1 MSAKSRKKV
10 RLLHP
15 PVYPESGVDGI
26 CNRLSRHLA
35 RLRSE
40 EPDSIVQT
48 DLDELDAYV
57 DDHEAGMDEA
67 DIDDLGAD
75 EDDLGLGPRDIQR
88 IRHRA
93 KRIVARRKTAN
104 RESLGHL
111 ASNRDK
117 RARTALLQLA
127 GMVPVKAVAD
137 EAKADELAASLH
149 AEFPWMG
156 AASTVVWHALRRDAR
171 AGRPISVGPLL
182 LHGPAGTGKTAW
194 AHGLSKVLDLPYCVI
209 DAGQGLSSMIL
220 AGTERGWADQ
230 QPGRP
235 LQTVISSRIANPV
248 IVVEEVD
255 KACVT
260 RTTSGVSF
268 NFQSALLGLLEPGS
282 ARRWQCPYYRIGVDM
297 SHLSWVLTANDVGL
311 VPEPVRSRCEIVQLG
326 DLSVEELSGFA
337 ERQAT
342 RLGLPV
348 VAADAVRQA
357 IERTATTGCC
367 QRRLSLRDVS
377 RMLGRAEEMFARP
390 IMH

>member
-1 MSAKSRKKV
+1 MSARSERKV

-15 PVYPESGVDGI
+15 PVYSESGVDVI
-26 CNRLSRHLA
+26 CRRLSRHLA

-40 EPDSIVQT
+40 EPDSIAQT
-48 DLDELDAYV
+48 DPDELEPDP
-57 DDHEAGMDEA
+57 DDHEADM
-67 DIDDLGAD
+67 DDLGAD
-75 EDDLGLGPRDIQR
+75 EDDIGLGLRDRQR

-93 KRIVARRKTAN
+93 KRIVAGRRFAN

-111 ASNRDK
+111 SSNRDK
-117 RARTALLQLA
+117 RDRTALLQLA
-127 GMVPVKAVAD
+127 GMVPVKAIAG
-137 EAKADELAASLH
+137 EATADELAASLH

-156 AASTVVWHALRRDAR
+156 AATTVVWHALQRCAR
-171 AGRPISVGPLL
+171 AGRPICVGPLL
-182 LHGPAGTGKTAW
+182 VHGPAGIGKTAW
-194 AHGLSKVLDLPYCVI
+194 ANGLSKVLNLPHCVI

-220 AGTERGWADQ
+220 AGTERGWSGE

-255 KACVT
+255 KACVL
-260 RTTSGVSF
+260 RTNSGVSLAF
-268 NFQSALLGLLEPGS
+268 ESALLGLLEPGS

-297 SHLSWVLTANDVGL
+297 GHVSWVLTANDIGL
-311 VPEPVRSRCEIVQLG
+311 VSEPVRSRCEIIQLD
-326 DLSVEELSGFA
+326 DLTVEELSGFA

-348 VAADAVRQA
+348 AAADAIRQA
-357 IERTATTGCC
+357 IERTATTGCR

-377 RMLGRAEEMFARP
+377 RMLGRAEELVERP
-390 IMH
+390 TMH